1 MYFGIYMMF
10 FLSRFIY
17 FFIIV
22 LIIANIVNNSY
33 AEEPELT
40 AAHKLLVKKNHLGN
54 LETPIKLKYIYKK
67 KGSLEANFSDR
78 VVMIVPNKDSE
89 GYHNIKFD
97 FFSGYNKEDLKSA
110 RYKSTNPIFHAFWE
124 HDIKV
129 MTRLTE
135 GSVIYFRKRITWSLS
150 DENKFNIKPATCAY
164 NDKKFDGH
172 KIEHVPYEQDYD
184 SKNFAKFAKKK
195 YYITLCED
203 IPGMIYEIETII
215 PSENGQEPL
224 LQETLT
230 LQKIIN

>member
-1 MYFGIYMMF
+1 MF
-10 FLSRFIY
+10 FLIRLKY
-17 FFIIV
+17 FFKFAFLLTSIIFF
-22 LIIANIVNNSY
+22 AHHTSSADNM
-33 AEEPELT
+33 ELT
-40 AAHKLLVKKNHLGN
+40 EAHKLLVKKDHLAN
-54 LETPIKLKYIYKK
+54 LKKPTKLKYIYKK

-78 VVMIVPNKDSE
+78 VIMIVPSKDSE
-89 GYHNIKFD
+89 GYHDIKFD
-97 FFSGYNKEDLKSA
+97 FFSGYNKEDLRSA
-110 RYKSTNPIFHAFWE
+110 RYKSTNPIFHAFWD
-124 HDIKV
+124 HDINV
-129 MTRLTE
+129 MTRLTK

-172 KIEHVPYEQDYD
+172 KIEHIPYKQDYD
-184 SKNFAKFAKKK
+184 SKHFAKFAKKK

>member
-110 RYKSTNPIFHAFWE
+110 RYKSTNPIFHAFWD
-124 HDIKV
+124 HDINV
-129 MTRLTE
+129 MIRLTE

-164 NDKKFDGH
+164 NDKK
-172 KIEHVPYEQDYD
+172 
-184 SKNFAKFAKKK
+184 FAKFAKKK